1 VDPGPL
7 NCGLVRAEVDLD
19 AVAANT
25 RNIARVVR
33 PARLFAV
40 VKADGY
46 GLGAVPVARVA
57 LASGASGLC
66 VARPEEGLALRAAG
80 IKAPILILGPTVP
93 ALADQVVRA
102 GLTPT
107 VCEPGAAAALARAA
121 EAQSRPL
128 PVHVKIDTGLHRY
141 GILPSEAPAFLNHL
155 AQYSRLR
162 VEGLWTHLA
171 TADEA
176 DRTFAYEQLAR
187 FNEVTA
193 ALPAVPLRH
202 AASTA
207 AALDLPEFRLD
218 LVRAGIGIYG
228 YYPSRHVGRA
238 VALRPALTLKSRV
251 IRVHQVGPGETV
263 GYGRTWVAPRSSRIA
278 LVACGYGDGYPR
290 HLSNRG
296 VVLIRGRRCPV
307 VGRVSMDLLTA
318 DATHLPEV
326 AVGDEVVLVGRQGE
340 EEITLDELA
349 ELAET
354 VPYELLTRLT
364 PRVPRVYVGS
374 QSVLEAGLAEGVEK
388 DLR

>member
-1 VDPGPL
+1 MDPGSL
-7 NCGLVRAEVDLD
+7 SRWLIRAEVDLD
-19 AVAANT
+19 AIAANT
-25 RNIARVVR
+25 RNLARLVR

-46 GLGAVPVARVA
+46 GLGAVAASRVA
-57 LASGASGLC
+57 LANGADGLC

-80 IKAPILILGPTVP
+80 IDAPILILGPTVP

-102 GLTPT
+102 RLTPT
-107 VCEPGAAAALARAA
+107 VCDLQTAEALARAA
-121 EAQSRPL
+121 GAGARPL

-141 GILPSEAPAFLNHL
+141 GILPSEAPAFLGHL
-155 AQYSRLR
+155 SRHLQLR

-176 DRTFAYEQLAR
+176 DKTFAYAQLAR
-187 FNEVTA
+187 FNEVVA
-193 ALPAVPLRH
+193 ALPPVPVRH
-202 AASTA
+202 AANTA
-207 AALDLPEFRLD
+207 AAIDLPEFRLD

-251 IRVHQVGPGETV
+251 IRVHDVGPGETI
-263 GYGRTWVAPRSSRIA
+263 GYGRSWVARRAGRIA

-296 VVLIRGRRCPV
+296 AVLVRGRRCPV
-307 VGRVSMDLLTA
+307 VGRVSMDLLTV
-318 DATHLPEV
+318 DVTDLPEV
-326 AVGDEVVLVGRQGE
+326 QTGDEVVLVGRQGD
-340 EEITLDELA
+340 EEISLDELA

-354 VPYELLTRLT
+354 IPYELLTRLT
-364 PRVPRVYVGS
+364 PRVPRIYVGS
-374 QSVLEAGLAEGVEK
+374 RPVLTTGLPEGVKE
-388 DLR
+388 DL